1 MESYLFV
8 SSADDLATSQT
19 VKIWTVRISLFKS
32 WATRGC
38 FVMQSKPQNKQLLKN
53 SVDQI
58 YNKLILY
65 IWSTIY

>member
-38 FVMQSKPQNKQLLKN
+38 LVMQSKPEYKTNLK
-53 SVDQI
+53 
-58 YNKLILY
+58 KLC
-65 IWSTIY
+65 